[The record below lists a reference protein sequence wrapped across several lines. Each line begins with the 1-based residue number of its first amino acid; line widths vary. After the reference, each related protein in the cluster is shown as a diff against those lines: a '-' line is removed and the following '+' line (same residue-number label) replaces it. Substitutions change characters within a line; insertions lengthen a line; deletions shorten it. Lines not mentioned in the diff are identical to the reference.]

1 MLVQCPE
8 CTTKFNLDESK
19 IGHDGSKVR
28 CSRCKHVFTVFR
40 PMTEA
45 VDAQPNPVEEPKGKV
60 FEKDAFKDDSAGA
73 LGHEKGAPGAA
84 KDAFEDDL
92 AAMFEDMKPAPKKS
106 SPADEF
112 EDDLAAMLDE
122 KKPAAAQKPSPAD
135 EFEDDLAAML
145 DEKKPAAAQKPSPAD
160 ALRRRSGGHAR

>member
-45 VDAQPNPVEEPKGKV
+45 VDAQPNPIEELKGKV

-73 LGHEKGAPGAA
+73 MGHEKGAPVSRKG
-84 KDAFEDDL
+84 FL
-92 AAMFEDMKPAPKKS
+92 
-106 SPADEF
+106 
-112 EDDLAAMLDE
+112 
-122 KKPAAAQKPSPAD
+122 
-135 EFEDDLAAML
+135 
-145 DEKKPAAAQKPSPAD
+145 
-160 ALRRRSGGHAR
+160 